1 MANAGGTRIAGALGT
16 LAVCALVPCLP
27 GCSHPVRER
36 PPSAAAAAAPAVDSG
51 LESGL
56 RLLEAMGQ
64 GLEFPLPD
72 AAGWKRDPRERHSWV
87 ARHLRSSSQL
97 VVRAWRFEDIARPED
112 CEQQARLWRSELPT
126 FSPTERIEQ
135 SERLLAGVYRG
146 HVTVGVRGSSR
157 EPGRLLGHV
166 LAFGSDARSC
176 LLLAFST
183 TATGPAAH
191 SVIARRLAIID
202 GTVFQRLRRLDI
214 EGRVSVPRL

>member
-1 MANAGGTRIAGALGT
+1 MASVAGTRIAGVHGT
-16 LAVCALVPCLP
+16 FAAFALVSWLLS
-27 GCSHPVRER
+27 CSPAVPARPVAER
-36 PPSAAAAAAPAVDSG
+36 PAPAVDAG

-56 RLLEAMGQ
+56 RVLEARDQ

-72 AAGWKRDPRERHSWV
+72 AAGWKLDPRERHSWV

-112 CEQQARLWRSELPT
+112 CEQQARLWRRDLPN
-126 FSPTERIEQ
+126 FAPTERIEQ

-146 HVTVGVRGSSR
+146 RVTVGVRGSSR

-176 LLLAFST
+176 LMIAFAT
-183 TATGPAAH
+183 TATGAGAH
-191 SVIARRLAIID
+191 AVIARRLAIID

-214 EGRVSVPRL
+214 ADRVSVPRL